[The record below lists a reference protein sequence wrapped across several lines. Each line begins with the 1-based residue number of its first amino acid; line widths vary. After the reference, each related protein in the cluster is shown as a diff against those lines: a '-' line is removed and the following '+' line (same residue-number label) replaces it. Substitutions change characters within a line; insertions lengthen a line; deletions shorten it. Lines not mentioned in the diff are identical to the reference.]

1 MMSALAASWHAV
13 RSGGRRAVEA
23 PVCLAAVG
31 GAALLQLLYE
41 SKRPDGL
48 PAMVDWVVTGLL
60 LAAFLAFVLRR
71 LAPSA
76 SFRRAFVA
84 YVGAQAL
91 STGVLT
97 LVFLVFRAGFLSA
110 LAPLVPVA
118 LSALAAFAALGV
130 SPRERWRESFS
141 LGAIYAVTAF
151 AFAYFLTLL
160 PGGSTALPATA
171 FFAFMGLFAAAAPAA
186 LEAR

>member
-1 MMSALAASWHAV
+1 MMLPLVASWHAV
-13 RSGGRRAVEA
+13 RGGGRRALEA
-23 PVCLAAVG
+23 PLSLAAVG
-31 GAALLQLLYE
+31 AAAVLQLLYE
-41 SKRPDGL
+41 SKRPSGL
-48 PAMVDWVVTGLL
+48 PAMADWLVTGLL
-60 LAAFLAFVLRR
+60 MSAFLAFVLRT
-71 LAPSA
+71 LVPAV
-76 SFRRAFVA
+76 SFGRAFAA

-97 LVFLVFRAGFLSA
+97 LVFLAARAPFLSV

-118 LSALAAFAALGV
+118 FSALAGFAALGV
-130 SPRERWRESFS
+130 PPRRRWLESLS
-141 LGAIYAVTAF
+141 LGAIYAVVAF
-151 AFAYFLTLL
+151 AFAWFLQLL